1 MTGVSFQGRHVV
13 EEGVEFDADIDILDS
28 APFFQVRVAA
38 THDDEASSAISDGLN
53 RQLITALWEMLIT
66 NGSRGFMTE
75 KGLKE
80 LGKLFVCAMHR
91 DGGSADYPVEP
102 GQLLLDI
109 PTFRSV
115 L

>member
-1 MTGVSFQGRHVV
+1 MLACVTF
-13 EEGVEFDADIDILDS
+13 ADIS
-28 APFFQVRVAA
+28 C
-38 THDDEASSAISDGLN
+38 S
-53 RQLITALWEMLIT
+53 
-66 NGSRGFMTE
+66 
-75 KGLKE
+75 
-80 LGKLFVCAMHR
+80 